1 MIKSWFGDTVFT
13 KNSSGLVVDH
23 KRNYVQIN
31 IGGNVTV
38 DEHGEVTLVEGNSA
52 SLNATRFSLAEDES
66 SDYMWS
72 VGPVGSNDSSGRYN
86 GLSVIQASESL
97 DGLAYIQ
104 SSQSTV
110 GHNYDAKIYTAVAGQ
125 PYSTIIHVIAAS
137 YPSDLHIASK
147 PEGNI
152 SLRTAPGYTEFPATY
167 ASASFYITSDQE
179 YTGVIRSTT
188 YTLTRLAD
196 NASVSFTT
204 GEDGSSLTSFSD
216 PYMKLAKSTTTNGIK
231 ITIDSAMPEDPKFYT
246 LTAKAV
252 FTSGYEQTSTINIVV
267 QQDSDIIVPASKS
280 SMFNPLNTTWETQF
294 GSPIG
299 KNSMYKVDLLAIT
312 GTIDFSPY
320 ASELP
325 NLLTYINTSLLDYLP
340 NCQGIILDGCTLVP
354 SEVQSLVGSDK
365 NHMRFSNMKALRI
378 LSIQNCTGLTEDIDL
393 TSCPYIT
400 QVDAS
405 GTSINV
411 FVPENPILSKYELGV
426 PTEVS
431 LINPTQLSPDN
442 VVVDNYINLDS
453 LDITNVYEN
462 KSFTMFNKI
471 TANYMFGDILF
482 GKTIEWANNTYNIV
496 DNQNTNSFAIP
507 DIDVSGDELIKL
519 EFNGSGQVNVYQFDQ
534 NHSYIRVTSISSG
547 GTIHLDS
554 NTKFINVANS
564 AGIFQLH
571 YMTITDT
578 TNDVVLFKYSG

>member
-1 MIKSWFGDTVFT
+1 MDKINWSDATIGASNLLTYEELEQIAQLGNQTSLKGYLVLRDTGEELTSAQLNMIKSWFGDTVFT

-66 SDYMWS
+66 TDYMWS
-72 VGPVGSNDSSGRYN
+72 VGPVGSSDSSGRYN
-86 GLSVIQASESL
+86 GLSIIQASESL

-104 SSQSTV
+104 SVQSTV
-110 GHNYDAKIYTAVAGQ
+110 GHDYDAKIYTAVAGQ
-125 PYSTIIHVIAAS
+125 PYSTTIHVVAAS
-137 YPSDLHIASK
+137 YPNDLHIASRS
-147 PEGNI
+147 EGNI

-188 YTLTRLAD
+188 YTLIRLSD

-216 PYMKLAKSTTTNGIK
+216 PYMKLAKSTTTSGIK
-231 ITIDSAMPEDPKFYT
+231 ITVDSAMPEDPKFYI

-299 KNSMYKVDLLAIT
+299 KNNMYKIDLLAIT
-312 GTIDFSPY
+312 DTVDFSPY

-365 NHMRFSNMKALRI
+365 NHMKFSKMKALRT

-393 TSCPYIT
+393 TVCPNIE

-405 GTSINV
+405 GTSINIV
-411 FVPENPILSKYELGV
+411 ISDESKITKYELGT
-426 PTEVS
+426 PTAVR
-431 LINPTQLSPDN
+431 IVNPTQLN
-442 VVVDNYINLDS
+442 YTAVKVDNSNSINSIDLVN
-453 LDITNVYEN
+453 IPNN
-462 KSFTMFNKI
+462 KSFGTFAKI
-471 TANYMFGDILF
+471 MNL
-482 GKTIEWANNTYNIV
+482 
-496 DNQNTNSFAIP
+496 
-507 DIDVSGDELIKL
+507 
-519 EFNGSGQVNVYQFDQ
+519 
-534 NHSYIRVTSISSG
+534 
-547 GTIHLDS
+547 
-554 NTKFINVANS
+554 
-564 AGIFQLH
+564 
-571 YMTITDT
+571 
-578 TNDVVLFKYSG
+578 